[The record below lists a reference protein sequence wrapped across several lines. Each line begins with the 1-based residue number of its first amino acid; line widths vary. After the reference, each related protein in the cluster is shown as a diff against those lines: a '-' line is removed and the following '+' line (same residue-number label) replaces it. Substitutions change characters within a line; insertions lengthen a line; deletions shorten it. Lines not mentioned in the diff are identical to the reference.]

1 MDTQSL
7 YPEDVLQKLNGG
19 INNMKQFIKD
29 FFRIGLMSCI
39 GGPVILVIIYGVMGA
54 KGVIETISYTEV
66 VKGILTSALL
76 AFIAGGS
83 GTIYVIEK
91 LPLFVTALIHGV
103 VLYLD
108 YILIYLFNGWIKN
121 QVKPILVFTIS
132 FVAGYLV
139 IWIIIYFSTK
149 AGTKKLNKKI
159 NS

>member
-1 MDTQSL
+1 
-7 YPEDVLQKLNGG
+7 
-19 INNMKQFIKD
+19 MKQFIKD

-108 YILIYLFNGWIKN
+108 YILIYLH
-121 QVKPILVFTIS
+121 
-132 FVAGYLV
+132 YL
-139 IWIIIYFSTK
+139 
-149 AGTKKLNKKI
+149 AKKI
-159 NS
+159 WRLLHRRIIFFGLAVFVGFYVRPAV